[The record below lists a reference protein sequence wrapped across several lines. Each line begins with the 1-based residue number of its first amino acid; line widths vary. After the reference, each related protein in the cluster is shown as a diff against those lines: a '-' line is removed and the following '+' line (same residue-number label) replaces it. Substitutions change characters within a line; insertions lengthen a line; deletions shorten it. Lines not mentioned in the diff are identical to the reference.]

1 MGSTGAR
8 IATGMTK
15 GYNENDTYE
24 VQGAKAFKG
33 VMPHNSGLEAADA
46 DKVTLSMSNPK
57 KKNIIFQFK
66 LVDNGRNLNIK
77 AYDPNTGKKANVTV
91 NATAPS
97 ISRLQATGTKAQ
109 KQQATNMKQL
119 MNQSSA
125 GISDASLTKIAAE
138 LRRRES

>member
-1 MGSTGAR
+1 M
-8 IATGMTK
+8 
-15 GYNENDTYE
+15 
-24 VQGAKAFKG
+24 
-33 VMPHNSGLEAADA
+33 
-46 DKVTLSMSNPK
+46 
-57 KKNIIFQFK
+57 
-66 LVDNGRNLNIK
+66 NIK
-77 AYDPNTGKKANVTV
+77 AYDPNTGKKANVIV

-138 LRRRES
+138 LRRREK